1 MMKKFGKTNVLAFLA
16 VMFFGLLASC
26 SQGNDN
32 NPDKWAQDAIA
43 MAEDSVEKVDNE
55 MVGKL
60 LYIDNCRQFA
70 RKAIDDKIS
79 DTYKEMEEKV
89 KDKSDEEKWE
99 LFKGFRA
106 DIDSAFSK
114 MDQHYDQVS
123 QEEEKKL
130 IGKSLK
136 VASDTQS
143 FDNTKTKAEI
153 VDFSHRSKV
162 KIKVTLTPT
171 KPLGNS
177 FRMILVDKDQKP
189 IAPFALMTMPK
200 KAGETLTVET
210 NVPIALLAQTSML
223 LFDAR

>member
-16 VMFFGLLASC
+16 VMSFGLLASC
-26 SQGNDN
+26 NQGNDN

-43 MAEDSVEKVDNE
+43 MTEDSVEKVDNE

-60 LYIDNCRQFA
+60 LYIDNCRQFV

-123 QEEEKKL
+123 QEEE
-130 IGKSLK
+130 SSS
-136 VASDTQS
+136 AS
-143 FDNTKTKAEI
+143 
-153 VDFSHRSKV
+153 R
-162 KIKVTLTPT
+162 
-171 KPLGNS
+171 
-177 FRMILVDKDQKP
+177 
-189 IAPFALMTMPK
+189 
-200 KAGETLTVET
+200 
-210 NVPIALLAQTSML
+210 
-223 LFDAR
+223 

>member
-16 VMFFGLLASC
+16 VMSFGLLASC

-99 LFKGFRA
+99 LFKGSELTSTPPSPRWTNTT
-106 DIDSAFSK
+106 IR
-114 MDQHYDQVS
+114 
-123 QEEEKKL
+123 
-130 IGKSLK
+130 SLK
-136 VASDTQS
+136 KRKRSSSAS
-143 FDNTKTKAEI
+143 
-153 VDFSHRSKV
+153 R
-162 KIKVTLTPT
+162 
-171 KPLGNS
+171 
-177 FRMILVDKDQKP
+177 
-189 IAPFALMTMPK
+189 
-200 KAGETLTVET
+200 
-210 NVPIALLAQTSML
+210 
-223 LFDAR
+223 